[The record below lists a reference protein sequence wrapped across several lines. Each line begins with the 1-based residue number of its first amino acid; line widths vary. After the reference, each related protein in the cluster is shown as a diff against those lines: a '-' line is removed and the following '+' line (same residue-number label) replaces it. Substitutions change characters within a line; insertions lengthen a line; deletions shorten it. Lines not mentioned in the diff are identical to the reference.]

1 MSGNRHAS
9 QLRAMMQSPF
19 PAVSSAPIR
28 RPHYGPMLDL
38 RPVTAAARSEPLAV
52 PRFSATVVGGLAIA
66 GLAWLLVV
74 LLAEPYGRA
83 WGTGQDARCYW
94 LPSLAAPYFHANW
107 TDPIA
112 YVYSPAFLQLIS
124 PLTSLPWQVFVAVW
138 TAILIGAV
146 GWLTGPRLPAA
157 GGLVAAAGLGGGG
170 HAARPAGAV

>member
-1 MSGNRHAS
+1 
-9 QLRAMMQSPF
+9 MMQSSLRS
-19 PAVSSAPIR
+19 VSSATIPAS
-28 RPHYGPMLDL
+28 PPGAMLD
-38 RPVTAAARSEPLAV
+38 PGTATAAGRSEPLAI
-52 PRFSATVVGGLAIA
+52 PRLSPTVVGGVAVA
-66 GLAWLLVV
+66 GFAWLFVV